1 MIARR
6 TLLTTTATWA
16 GMAALAWV
24 LPAPLRAAFAAGGD
38 PAAAAFV
45 RQTAD
50 RLTAIVNGPGSLAD
64 KRREMQGVI
73 DSAVDV
79 DGVGAFCLGRFWRI
93 ATPEQQKTYLA
104 LFHDVLLTNITGKLG
119 EYNGVQVT
127 VGRATGSG
135 DTVHVATVVDRPN
148 NPPTQVEW
156 VVSTAAGAPK
166 VVDVI
171 AEGTSLR
178 LTQRSDYASFLS
190 QHGNS
195 VQALINA
202 LQQQV
207 AQNS

>member
-6 TLLTTTATWA
+6 TLLTTTVAMA

-24 LPAPLRAAFAAGGD
+24 LPAPLRAAYAAAGD
-38 PAAAAFV
+38 AAAFV

-50 RLTAIVNGPGSLAD
+50 RLTAIVNGPGSIAD

-79 DGVGAFCLGRFWRI
+79 DGVGTFCLGRFWRT

-119 EYNGVQVT
+119 EYTGVQVT
-127 VGRATGSG
+127 VGRATPAG
-135 DTVHVATVVDRPN
+135 DITRVATVVDRPN

-156 VVSTAAGAPK
+156 VVSTAAGTPK

-178 LTQRSDYASFLS
+178 LTQRQDYASYLR
-190 QHGNS
+190 QHGND
-195 VQALINA
+195 VDALLA
-202 LQQQV
+202 AMSRQL
-207 AQNS
+207 SGG

>member
-6 TLLTTTATWA
+6 TLLTTTAAMA
-16 GMAALAWV
+16 GMAALAWL
-24 LPAPLRAAFAAGGD
+24 LPAPLRAAYAAAGGES
-38 PAAAAFV
+38 AAAFV

-50 RLTAIVNGPGSLAD
+50 RLTAIVNGPGSIAD

-79 DGVGAFCLGRFWRI
+79 DGVGAFCLGRFWRT
-93 ATPEQQKTYLA
+93 ATPEQQKTYLT

-127 VGRATGSG
+127 VGRATPAG
-135 DTVHVATVVDRPN
+135 DTTRVATTVDRPN

-156 VVSTAAGAPK
+156 VVSTAAGSPK

-202 LQQQV
+202 LQQQI
-207 AQNS
+207 AQNG